1 MTLSACGANFFD
13 GEAIG
18 LLGIEYALC
27 ARGIKRSESEI
38 YGECV
43 LDDLNVTLAGATAIL
58 LTSATDQFPVERQA
72 DLARIHDLKATTAR
86 SGDCNRGRPACP
98 ARPERQDR
106 LFAAWGAGGTS
117 SDEMS
122 AINPEGTGLTRFT
135 DDLDQE

>member
-18 LLGIEYALC
+18 LLGVEYALC

-43 LDDLNVTLAGATAIL
+43 LDDLSVALAGATAIL
-58 LTSATDQFPVERQA
+58 LTSATDQFLVERQA
-72 DLARIHDLKATTAR
+72 DLARSHDLKATTAR
-86 SGDCNRGRPACP
+86 SGDRNRGRPACP

-106 LFAAWGAGGTS
+106 FSRLGADGTS
-117 SDEMS
+117 SEEMY
-122 AINPEGTGLTRFT
+122 AINPDGTGLTRFT